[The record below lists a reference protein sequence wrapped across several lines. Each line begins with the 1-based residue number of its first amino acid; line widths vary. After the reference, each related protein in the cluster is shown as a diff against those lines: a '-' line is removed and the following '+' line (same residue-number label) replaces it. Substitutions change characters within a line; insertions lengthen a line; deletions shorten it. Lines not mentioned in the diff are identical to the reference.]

1 MKRMFNTLLCLASMT
16 AAASLLLAEPVRGA

>member
-1 MKRMFNTLLCLASMT
+1 MKRMFNTLLCLAWMT